1 MFKKALFKN
10 LLQGLVKHGKI
21 KTTQAKAKVLRDS
34 VDRVVN
40 RAKEKSLDKRYLLS
54 LLPPRL
60 MERLVKEI
68 APRFSERKSGFTR
81 TIKLGTRAGDNAP
94 MVLMEWVEGEE
105 KIEEKPVTTETQKEI
120 ETQKNS
126 S

>member
-10 LLQGLVKHGKI
+10 LLQELVKHGKI

-40 RAKEKSLDKRYLLS
+40 RAKERSLDKRYLLS
-54 LLPPRL
+54 FLPQRL

-94 MVLMEWVEGEE
+94 MVLMEWVEEAIENRRTEE
-105 KIEEKPVTTETQKEI
+105 KKVIKTTGHRKQT
-120 ETQKNS
+120 
-126 S
+126 